1 MEMTQNIVFTNEQIQ
16 QIRQE
21 WAEIVKP
28 LKEFMTVDELAY
40 YLGLSKS
47 AIYKITS
54 KRELPFYNP
63 GGKKIYFKREEVDAW
78 IEAGRVAP
86 DSEILQQFSEPTINS
101 NTPELW

>member
-1 MEMTQNIVFTNEQIQ
+1 MELIQNNLFTKEQIQ

-28 LKEFMTVDELAY
+28 LKEFMTVDEIAD

-47 AIYKITS
+47 AIYKLTS

-63 GGKKIYFKREEVDAW
+63 GGKKIYFKREEIDAW
-78 IEAGRVAP
+78 VEASRVSS
-86 DSEILQQFSEPTINS
+86 DSEVLEEFNNIGYNS
-101 NTPELW
+101 NAPELW